1 MKPKFKTRI
10 TSIMLTLAILITTA
24 FVCNISVSAAEVN
37 TNKTLGDTNNDG
49 KITIVDATII
59 QKYIA
64 NVTDLTD
71 NQKFVADAN
80 GDNQLTIRDATEIQ
94 KYVAKYTTVNE
105 NIGKTWHDD
114 EYETITI
121 PGETINTPKLRYDY
135 VCCNVCNKCLKP
147 MMYKNGKTFNNEEIG
162 VHMQREHGGGRWHS
176 AYHWF
181 YVDDNDIYHDLSD
194 DWKLPNVNFS
204 NPDSPYYETDYW
216 DEGSMNVFDVGFNP
230 YNGALALD
238 IYNSTHENK
247 LDYYWTREIRSIC
260 RDCNYDGSSIFDEW
274 GGCGNQIIGD
284 DGRPMFLTL
293 TEPVEITVY
302 PDSVADMTAYT
313 KENNAA
319 KQTVA
324 DHKAWHKKQNNL
336 PDYCNNNAEA
346 VIIYHDRIYTT
357 VKTTTEPTTETV
369 LVRKA
374 GWY

>member
-49 KITIVDATII
+49 KITIIDATII

-64 NVTDLTD
+64 EMTDLTD

-135 VCCNVCNKCLKP
+135 VCCNVCNKCLEP
-147 MMYKNGKTFNNEEIG
+147 MMYKNGATFNNEEIG
-162 VHMQREHGGGRWHS
+162 VHMQREHGGGSWHS
-176 AYHWF
+176 ADHWF
-181 YVDDNDIYHDLSD
+181 YVDDNGIYHDLSD
-194 DWKLPNVNFS
+194 DWKLPNVNYS
-204 NPDSPYYETDYW
+204 NQENPPADKYW

-230 YNGALALD
+230 YNGTLTQE
-238 IYNSTHENK
+238 IYNSEHEDK
-247 LDYYWTREIRSIC
+247 LDYYWTTEIRSIC
-260 RDCNYDGSSIFDEW
+260 RICNYDGSSIFTEW
-274 GGCGNQIIGD
+274 GGCGNQIIGA

-293 TEPVEITVY
+293 TEPVEVTYY
-302 PDSVADMTAYT
+302 PDRVADMAALDKAYNTA
-313 KENNAA
+313 E
-319 KQTVA
+319 QTVA
-324 DHKAWHKKQNNL
+324 EHKAWHKKQNNL
-336 PDYCNNNAEA
+336 PDYLNGVVDAT
-346 VIIYHDRIYTT
+346 VIEHDRIYTT